1 MTKKQKRLL
10 YRIIISLLL
19 FVICIFIPE
28 KYALIRALAFLA
40 PYIAVGYDVIKK
52 AVKNIFSGQIFD
64 ENFLMLAATVGAYAL
79 GEYSEAVMV
88 LILYQ
93 IGELFQSCA
102 VSKTRKSITAL
113 MDIRPDSA
121 NKVYED
127 GSINVISPEE
137 LAPGDI
143 ILIKSGEKI
152 PVDCV
157 VTKGESYIDTTAL
170 TGEAQPVAVK
180 EDSILTSGCV
190 NISGTLYAR
199 VNKPFSESTVSK
211 ILELTEKSAEKK
223 SKSENFITKFA
234 KYYTPAVC
242 ALAVF
247 IVLVPTALY
256 GDFASHVKSGLIFL
270 VVSCPCALVISV
282 PLSFFCGMGGASKN
296 GILIKGAVYI
306 EALSKL
312 KTVIFDKTGTLTKG
326 KFEISEVKS
335 ANGFDNE
342 QLLYL
347 AAAAEKYSDHPIALA
362 IKEKAD
368 ISDSITEKAEQIVGK
383 GVRALVDN
391 KKVCVGNKAF
401 MKDENVDFEDDFSD
415 GTHVYVSADGVYA
428 GVIIVKDMI
437 KDGAKEALQTLRN
450 YGAEAVMLTG
460 DKKSVGEKTAKA
472 LGIEKAY
479 CELLPSDKVE
489 IAEKIIAEN
498 KGKNKVTAF
507 AGDGINDAPV
517 LSVSDVGIAM
527 GVVGSDAA
535 IEAANVVLMD
545 DNLSKIPLAMKI
557 SSKTMRIVKQ
567 NVVFTLT
574 VKIAVMILSV
584 MGYANMWLAI
594 FADVGAAVIAI
605 LNAVRAFGIKKTD

>member
-1 MTKKQKRLL
+1 
-10 YRIIISLLL
+10 
-19 FVICIFIPE
+19 
-28 KYALIRALAFLA
+28 
-40 PYIAVGYDVIKK
+40 
-52 AVKNIFSGQIFD
+52 
-64 ENFLMLAATVGAYAL
+64 
-79 GEYSEAVMV
+79 
-88 LILYQ
+88 
-93 IGELFQSCA
+93 
-102 VSKTRKSITAL
+102 
-113 MDIRPDSA
+113 
-121 NKVYED
+121 
-127 GSINVISPEE
+127 
-137 LAPGDI
+137 
-143 ILIKSGEKI
+143 
-152 PVDCV
+152 
-157 VTKGESYIDTTAL
+157 
-170 TGEAQPVAVK
+170 
-180 EDSILTSGCV
+180 
-190 NISGTLYAR
+190 
-199 VNKPFSESTVSK
+199 
-211 ILELTEKSAEKK
+211 
-223 SKSENFITKFA
+223 
-234 KYYTPAVC
+234 
-242 ALAVF
+242 
-247 IVLVPTALY
+247 
-256 GDFASHVKSGLIFL
+256 
-270 VVSCPCALVISV
+270 VISV

-306 EALSKL
+306 EELSKL